1 MTATPMKRS
10 ASLLSATTLC
20 VTSLVVKPA
29 CVSLL
34 AFATLQGCSMFSR
47 SSVPGAKFLIDP
59 PAMTPV
65 EGAKI
70 ENILV
75 RRFSVVPPANG
86 LTFVYLLADGS
97 WRTDEYNGWI
107 ADPADMFSDAL
118 ATALTECGRVGMVGV
133 EGVTVRFDFV
143 AEGVVENLYA
153 DYSDPS
159 KPTANVDIRIYLL
172 DRRNT
177 MPRLVA
183 SVHGSGTA
191 PIVADG
197 APEVAKAFSV
207 AAGAAIAHAI
217 EAMPKD
223 IAPAEP
229 KSPVHVQPQKV
240 G

>member
-172 DRRNT
+172 DRRN
-177 MPRLVA
+177 MVLALRRSLPMARRKSRRHSLSPR
-183 SVHGSGTA
+183 A
-191 PIVADG
+191 PRSPKRLRRCPRTLRRQSRRALCMFSRKKWAD
-197 APEVAKAFSV
+197 STR
-207 AAGAAIAHAI
+207 AIA
-217 EAMPKD
+217 
-223 IAPAEP
+223 
-229 KSPVHVQPQKV
+229 
-240 G
+240 